1 MQEEIK
7 IDKII
12 PCLPAQ
18 HGFLVDSEAGNSN
31 IYRQQ
36 ITVLIDKST
45 GLDSDALEN
54 NIRKIQKRCDILRTV
69 FDWSTGKEV
78 QVVLSGIPPRISC
91 MSGNI
96 ENLHTKATNELDRLD
111 TIRDEP
117 PVRFLISTIDDE

>member
-54 NIRKIQKRCDILRTV
+54 NIRKITL
-69 FDWSTGKEV
+69 
-78 QVVLSGIPPRISC
+78 
-91 MSGNI
+91 
-96 ENLHTKATNELDRLD
+96 
-111 TIRDEP
+111 
-117 PVRFLISTIDDE
+117 